1 MFKNVGRKI
10 KILAKIFFWI
20 GIVCSVVMG
29 VGIAFGFG
37 GNLFM
42 SLINSSAGT
51 TIPQDLNFS
60 GPVAIIAGAI
70 VLIVGFLA
78 AWLESLFVYG
88 FGELIDNT
96 SRIRRKLSS
105 RSNDEYDA

>member
-10 KILAKIFFWI
+10 KVLAKIFFWI
-20 GIVCSVVMG
+20 GVVCSVLMG
-29 VGIAFGFG
+29 LGIAFG
-37 GNLFM
+37 GNLVL
-42 SLINSSAGT
+42 SLIASSNTGFT
-51 TIPQDLNFS
+51 QNVSLT
-60 GPVAIIAGAI
+60 GPASIITGAV

-96 SRIRRKLSS
+96 SRIRRKLSR
-105 RSNDEYDA
+105 RSDDDYDM